1 MRCSGSIQ
9 LDWGKN
15 RKGTEISLIRYSCFF
30 QLDQGRGSLSLVKG
44 HDGLWRK
51 GERSLMPTLSRAR
64 LTHSDYLLIGWS
76 FSCLCLPLNQSASN
90 PQWLSFPRWPG
101 QVQLDLILGRLAL
114 NHSGSASKPY
124 PTVASAVSPKLDHLS
139 RSKQGG
145 LRSPIWGFWLQRLSC
160 WLSSRLSGQLAGE
173 EGTPTSNAGGR
184 LWEGGNSRGQ
194 TNIQIQRQIQR
205 QIQIQTQIQGQPGGQ
220 LWAWGNIRAR
230 HGRNGDFCY
239 ISVGFL
245 NKLLCCFYFCFLTM
259 TNTKI

>member
-15 RKGTEISLIRYSCFF
+15 RKGTEISLIRYSCLF

-64 LTHSDYLLIGWS
+64 LTHSGYLSIGWS
-76 FSCLCLPLNQSASN
+76 FSCLSLPLNQSASN

-101 QVQLDLILGRLAL
+101 QVQLDLILGRLPL
-114 NHSGSASKPY
+114 NHSGPASKPY

-145 LRSPIWGFWLQRLSC
+145 LEFWLDPSKV
-160 WLSSRLSGQLAGE
+160 G
-173 EGTPTSNAGGR
+173 
-184 LWEGGNSRGQ
+184 
-194 TNIQIQRQIQR
+194 
-205 QIQIQTQIQGQPGGQ
+205 
-220 LWAWGNIRAR
+220 WGSQFW
-230 HGRNGDFCY
+230 D
-239 ISVGFL
+239 SD
-245 NKLLCCFYFCFLTM
+245 
-259 TNTKI
+259 